1 MLFRSLITR
10 KFIFTFRR
18 WNSTASTASTVDAT
32 TTTTTS
38 TSDNLDHQQATTNF
52 SIYGRL
58 WGRGYEELMDRQI
71 IHIKGLGATKYLQNL
86 ITSNLMTDV
95 PPTPPRPEVRDEVN
109 HTTSVMNGD
118 RSEPEQSEVKF
129 NPNLRSTCFLDPKG
143 RIITDAL
150 LWKIN
155 DNEYYVDAPHHNH
168 CSSDSA
174 LLQHL
179 HQYKLRRTEVT
190 IEHYDCNDST
200 NNTCRSHVLFGTLES
215 GMDSC
220 PPGYVSGLDPRHP
233 SLGVRILQLPEA
245 IHNGLPSLKELV
257 SKQFSNVTPS
267 TGTTSDDHPPE
278 HVPDESTMQG
288 NYNLLRR
295 LAGIAEGSELTGR
308 IALESNQ
315 ELLNAISFDK
325 GCYLGQEL
333 TARVFHTG
341 VIRKRIMPLILLESQ
356 SIIPQPWIIASQ
368 LQEQR
373 LAKQFKLHELQA
385 LPSRLPRLSVAAA
398 GQLVAIT
405 TASIEPSQPSID
417 TDAAEE
423 LHKAQ
428 VKATEWL
435 QQEVEVACQ
444 PNNGTEGAK
453 IIDTETGTTIG
464 QIVAPPVKGTNL
476 ILALMRL
483 ESVGLI
489 HGGTWSKTNKVTIN
503 GKQFRYLPY
512 LPLWWPELSMST
524 GKAKRDDED
533 YSDEARNDNDPV
545 LPTATIDD
553 STSLTGSGIPPGM
566 TRIAIEEFHG
576 DDVKKD
582 DAATSS
588 PPPPSTE
595 TKQ

>member
-1 MLFRSLITR
+1 
-10 KFIFTFRR
+10 
-18 WNSTASTASTVDAT
+18 
-32 TTTTTS
+32 
-38 TSDNLDHQQATTNF
+38 
-52 SIYGRL
+52 
-58 WGRGYEELMDRQI
+58 
-71 IHIKGLGATKYLQNL
+71 
-86 ITSNLMTDV
+86 
-95 PPTPPRPEVRDEVN
+95 
-109 HTTSVMNGD
+109 
-118 RSEPEQSEVKF
+118 
-129 NPNLRSTCFLDPKG
+129 
-143 RIITDAL
+143 

-155 DNEYYVDAPHHNH
+155 NYEYYIDAPYHDHHNNNGH
-168 CSSDSA
+168 NNGQESA
-174 LLQHL
+174 ILQHL

-190 IEHYDCNDST
+190 IEHYNCNDT
-200 NNTCRSHVLFGTLES
+200 KNNICRSHVLFGTLES
-215 GMDSC
+215 GMDAC
-220 PPGYVSGLDPRHP
+220 PPGYISGLDPRHP

-245 IHNGLPSLKELV
+245 IHNGLPSLQELV
-257 SKQFSNVTPS
+257 SKQFSNVTTS
-267 TGTTSDDHPPE
+267 TATSNDDDDNNNNNPNDGPN
-278 HVPDESTMQG
+278 ESSSMRG

-341 VIRKRIMPLILLESQ
+341 VIRKRIMPLLLLESQ
-356 SIIPQPWIIASQ
+356 SAIPQPWIVASQ

-373 LAKQFKLHELQA
+373 LAKKFSIHELQA

-405 TASIEPSQPSID
+405 TASIEPSQPSV
-417 TDAAEE
+417 DAEAANE
-423 LHKAQ
+423 LYKAQ
-428 VKATEWL
+428 VKVTEWL
-435 QQEVEVACQ
+435 QKEVDVACQ
-444 PNNGTEGAK
+444 PSNGTDGAK

-464 QIVAPPVKGTNL
+464 QIVAPPMKGTNL

-533 YSDEARNDNDPV
+533 YSDEARSPDENDPV
-545 LPTATIDD
+545 IPTND
-553 STSLTGSGIPPGM
+553 SNNNVSTGSKYLPG
-566 TRIAIEEFHG
+566 
-576 DDVKKD
+576 
-582 DAATSS
+582 
-588 PPPPSTE
+588 
-595 TKQ
+595 

>member
-1 MLFRSLITR
+1 MMFRSAVSR
-10 KFIFTFRR
+10 KSKSILRQ
-18 WNSTASTASTVDAT
+18 WSSSTASSSTATADPPIA
-32 TTTTTS
+32 
-38 TSDNLDHQQATTNF
+38 NF
-52 SIYGRL
+52 SVYGRL
-58 WGRGYEELMDRQI
+58 WGRGYEDLMDRQI

-86 ITSNLMTDV
+86 ITSNLMSDV
-95 PPTPPRPEVRDEVN
+95 PPTAPRPEVADESN
-109 HTTSVMNGD
+109 LATTTTSNTGTTTTT
-118 RSEPEQSEVKF
+118 PPTEQPPLPEVKF

-155 DNEYYVDAPHHNH
+155 ENEYYIDAPYHDYHANTTTAE
-168 CSSDSA
+168 SV

-190 IEHYDCNDST
+190 IEHYNCHDT
-200 NNTCRSHVLFGTLES
+200 ENNTCRSHVLFGTLES
-215 GMDSC
+215 GMDAC

-245 IHNGLPSLKELV
+245 MHNGLPSLKELV
-257 SKQFSNVTPS
+257 PKQFSNMSSTS
-267 TGTTSDDHPPE
+267 NNRSDDTGTSDSSSSSNNSNGVDHPNE
-278 HVPDESTMQG
+278 NTMQG

-341 VIRKRIMPLILLESQ
+341 VIRKRIMPLILLEAQ
-356 SIIPQPWIIASQ
+356 SVIPQPWIIASQ

-373 LAKQFKLHELQA
+373 LAKHFSISELQA

-405 TASIEPSQPSID
+405 TASIEPSLPSID
-417 TDAAEE
+417 ADAADE
-423 LHKAQ
+423 LQEAQ
-428 VKATEWL
+428 VKATKWL
-435 QQEVEVACQ
+435 QEEVEVACQ
-444 PNNGTEGAK
+444 LTNGTEGAK
-453 IIDTETGTTIG
+453 IIDSETGTTVG

-489 HGGTWSKTNKVTIN
+489 NGGTWSKTNKVTIN

-512 LPLWWPELSMST
+512 LPLWWPELSLST
-524 GKAKRDDED
+524 GKEKRDDED
-533 YSDEARNDNDPV
+533 YSDEARNDSDPV
-545 LPTATIDD
+545 VPTN
-553 STSLTGSGIPPGM
+553 STSNSSTGSTIPPGM
-566 TRIAIEEFHG
+566 TRIEIEEIPG
-576 DDVKKD
+576 DNVKKG
-582 DAATSS
+582 
-588 PPPPSTE
+588 
-595 TKQ
+595 